1 MDQHRKWRNSTDCW
15 DRREVHVLGQQ
26 PCGNTR
32 PGRNQNGGYH
42 SNISCSCSYSR
53 SPRDWVDVRQG
64 LYSCDLSNKSIK
76 RLIFISANPRTIPGE
91 GRVECLLYLNVNLI
105 SLRVIR
111 ALAPVKVRA
120 CLILKLT
127 TFFLEILIECG
138 RGYLDAFLLQTSVKS
153 YRSRYNFGTRSRP
166 IWRENWS
173 CLECHEWNPP
183 DVYHLRLFLVR
194 GYSPMFWYCSHLARS
209 VSDIFEFCYGF
220 TCE

>member
-1 MDQHRKWRNSTDCW
+1 MPDNTLCQDQPGRPWVDQHRKWRNSTDCW

-53 SPRDWVDVRQG
+53 SLRDWVDVRQG

-91 GRVECLLYLNVNLI
+91 GRVECLRYLNVNLI

-111 ALAPVKVRA
+111 AFAPVKVRA

-127 TFFLEILIECG
+127 KTEWLHFFFRNINRMRSWLFRRFSSANLCQELS
-138 RGYLDAFLLQTSVKS
+138 FPLQ
-153 YRSRYNFGTRSRP
+153 
-166 IWRENWS
+166 
-173 CLECHEWNPP
+173 L
-183 DVYHLRLFLVR
+183 
-194 GYSPMFWYCSHLARS
+194 WY
-209 VSDIFEFCYGF
+209 
-220 TCE
+220 T